1 MNNINNTT
9 AMNTNN
15 TKNTTAN
22 TSMDMATRLV
32 LASLWLDDNF
42 VTKESKK
49 GSTRMESKSFYW
61 DKGAI
66 YRFIVLLTPCGGC
79 LLKHYYTANGNA
91 TEVMEVVLTTTETKA
106 SALIVEGDVM
116 DATKYQP
123 KTCRVARH

>member
-32 LASLWLDDNF
+32 LASLWLTDNF
-42 VTKESKK
+42 HDNGNNN
-49 GSTRMESKSFYW
+49 GSTRMESNALYW

-66 YRFIVLLTPCGGC
+66 YRFVILLMPCGSC

-91 TEVMEVVLTTTETKA
+91 TDVMEVVLTTTETKA

-116 DATKYQP
+116 NATKYQP